1 MWAGQLD
8 AGKLLTSMPRASLKG
23 MTPERPSANVTSTPL
38 ESALTEII
46 SWSAFFTT
54 ASSAVNQDLLC
65 ISPQV
70 RRLFHAD
77 YTPATLERQ
86 RHLQRPVLLGVC
98 QVEGVLDL
106 GDGQLVGDEGGHVDL
121 ATGDSPPPTGTRQ
134 VRVRPWHR
142 RRCACPASCGRRCPS
157 RRAPSPSSAVG
168 RRGRRTPRAG
178 LSGGLRRLDVPV
190 THGRPSAT
198 LLSVVGGRPRGRTE
212 SRIAAT
218 APRSRCG
225 LG

>member
-1 MWAGQLD
+1 
-8 AGKLLTSMPRASLKG
+8 MPASCLPPCPGRHWKG

-38 ESALTEII
+38 GRVLLRR
-46 SWSAFFTT
+46 
-54 ASSAVNQDLLC
+54 SSVGLRS
-65 ISPQV
+65 SPPLQV
-70 RRLFHAD
+70 QSIKTSYVFLPRFVGSSHAD

-178 LSGGLRRLDVPV
+178 LSGGLTSLGMSRSLM
-190 THGRPSAT
+190 
-198 LLSVVGGRPRGRTE
+198 VVHQQLCCRSFGGRPRGRTE